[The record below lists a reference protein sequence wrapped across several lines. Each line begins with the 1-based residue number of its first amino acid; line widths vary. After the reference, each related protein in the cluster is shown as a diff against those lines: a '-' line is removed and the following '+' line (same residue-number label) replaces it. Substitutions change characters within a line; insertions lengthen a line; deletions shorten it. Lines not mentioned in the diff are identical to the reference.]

1 MAQTL
6 YANQL
11 STKLEQHQSIKEFA
25 LQNKLNTKGIN
36 LDNTNYAELAQQV
49 AERFTQKLVKELN
62 QSIDKE
68 SAALEKFTQ
77 ELEENAQQVTNTADA
92 WKKADPNAVPG
103 INAQQIGFGAA
114 VKMSG
119 LKVQQAIA
127 EGTQE
132 GVNKSTQD
140 AIEAQKQLTVANNNT
155 ASSFRKSILGVTAY
169 GLAIRQL
176 RR

>member
-1 MAQTL
+1 M
-6 YANQL
+6 
-11 STKLEQHQSIKEFA
+11 
-25 LQNKLNTKGIN
+25 
-36 LDNTNYAELAQQV
+36 
-49 AERFTQKLVKELN
+49 
-62 QSIDKE
+62 
-68 SAALEKFTQ
+68 
-77 ELEENAQQVTNTADA
+77 
-92 WKKADPNAVPG
+92 PG
-103 INAQQIGFGAA
+103 INAQQTGFGAA

-119 LKVQQAIA
+119 LKVQQAVA

-155 ASSFRKSILGVTAY
+155 TSSFRKSILGVTAY